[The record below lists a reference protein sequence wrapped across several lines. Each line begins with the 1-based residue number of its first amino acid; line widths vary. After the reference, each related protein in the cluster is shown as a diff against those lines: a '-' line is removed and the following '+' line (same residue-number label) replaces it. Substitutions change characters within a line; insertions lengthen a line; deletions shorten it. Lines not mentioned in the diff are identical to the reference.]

1 VRSRIPLILAVT
13 AMCTWLGAGMLASAQ
28 TTPPPNELELAPE
41 PAEPEPSESDPFADD
56 VDAIEGD
63 PAAISTALERGH
75 MLLRLGRPADAA
87 GPFRAVLAAEPAQLR
102 ALEGLRQAAIAA
114 GRDDV
119 LIETTA
125 HLCDAYLAANDH
137 DTANRRLDELIELS
151 PSHEERDRLEQA
163 LGRSEDSREGGDT
176 SILTRMRSLLGV
188 ALLLFIA
195 WLWSSNRKRIRYR
208 LVFWGLGLQLTFA
221 ILILNTAPG
230 RWVFDGARVVV
241 DRILRFSDAGAGFLF
256 GSLYNGTGAGPT
268 GGPVQYLDGTSGDPV
283 AFGTMF
289 AFHVLPTII
298 FFGSLMA
305 VLYHLRV
312 VQKIVRVLAWVMS
325 RTMGTSG
332 SESLAVAS
340 NIFVGQT
347 EAPLVV
353 KPYVAGMTQSELMAI
368 MTGGFATVSGGVL
381 AAYVRYGIDAGHLM
395 AASVMSAPAALVVA
409 KIMFP
414 ETEKSET
421 SGGSVQEPTPDT
433 ANVVDAAAAGAT
445 DGLKLALNVAAMLVA
460 FMALIAMVNFGLGQ
474 VGGLFGMPELSLN
487 IIFGVIFYPLSWAM
501 GADTQDLFQ
510 FGHLLGTKISLNEFV
525 AFADLGHMKQQL
537 TPRTFAIATYALC
550 GFANFASIG
559 IQIGGIS
566 AIAEGRRSDLARVGV
581 KAMFAGAF
589 ASWLTACVAGMFI

>member
-1 VRSRIPLILAVT
+1 MRSRIAFIFALT
-13 AMCTWLGAGMLASAQ
+13 ALCTWLAAGLLAQ
-28 TTPPPNELELAPE
+28 TTPPPNELETAGVEPVADEDEHTETLDPFVRQVD
-41 PAEPEPSESDPFADD
+41 PAEA
-56 VDAIEGD
+56 V
-63 PAAISTALERGH
+63 TAEIERGH
-75 MLLRLGRPADAA
+75 MLLRLGRPGDAA
-87 GPFRAVLAAEPAQLR
+87 LAFRAVLAAHPEHLR
-102 ALEGLRQAAIAA
+102 ALEGLRRAAIAA
-114 GRDDV
+114 QHEQTLVDATARLADV
-119 LIETTA
+119 
-125 HLCDAYLAANDH
+125 YLAAGDH
-137 DTANRRLDELIELS
+137 DTANRRLDELIELD
-151 PSHEERDRLEQA
+151 PVHEARGRLEQA
-163 LGRSEDSREGGDT
+163 LGRTEDDRDAGG
-176 SILTRMRSLLGV
+176 LNLLARMRSLLGV
-188 ALLLFIA
+188 ALLLFVA
-195 WLWSSNRKRIRYR
+195 WLWSSNRRAVRYR

-221 ILILNTAPG
+221 VLILNTAPG
-230 RWVFDGARVVV
+230 RWIFDGARAVV
-241 DRILRFSDAGAGFLF
+241 DRILRFSDAGAEFLF
-256 GSLYNGTGAGPT
+256 GRLYHGTAPGPT
-268 GGPVQYLDGTSGDPV
+268 SGPVQYIDGTSGDPV

-312 VQKIVRVLAWVMS
+312 IQKLVRGIAWLMT

-353 KPYVAGMTQSELMAI
+353 KPYVERMTQSELMAI

-414 ETEKSET
+414 ETEESET
-421 SGGSVQEPTPDT
+421 RGGHVQEPTPDT

-445 DGLKLALNVAAMLVA
+445 DGLKLAFNVAAMLVA

-474 VGGLFGMPELSLN
+474 LGGLVGMPELSLN
-487 IIFGVIFYPLSWAM
+487 TIFGVIFYPLSWAM
-501 GADTQDLFQ
+501 GADTQDLFN

-525 AFADLGHMKQQL
+525 AFADLGHMKQTL
-537 TPRTFAIATYALC
+537 TPRSFAIATYALC
-550 GFANFASIG
+550 GFANFSSIG

-566 AIAEGRRSDLARVGV
+566 AVAEGRRSDLARIGL